1 MEHSTSGG
9 PAWPRLAGFGVLIL
23 AALVVALA
31 VQQSTG
37 PRDNPTVSTADAA
50 PALDVVLDATAE
62 PLADDANDAGDGSD
76 DVESVAALADGAD
89 GADGADENAMTSDE
103 PSPVAE
109 AMEAATS
116 EVTDEVIAEQDAMD
130 EDAGDEDAGDEDA
143 GDEDASDRDA
153 RAAAPD
159 DTENAFAFAPKLAE
173 APPLLGE
180 VGTLNNLDGWL
191 QSDITSLEELEGQV
205 YVVQFWTF
213 GCFNCKNTLENLRR
227 VYDIYGDE
235 GPDGNGGIEV
245 VGVHAPEF
253 NWEADPDAI
262 ADAAVELGVNWPI
275 ALDTEK
281 TNFRA
286 WQGSRRFWPRTYVV
300 DQLGQVRFDRIGE
313 GAYERLEATV
323 AWLLEHGP
331 DEVPAT

>member
-116 EVTDEVIAEQDAMD
+116 EVTDEVIAEQDAM
-130 EDAGDEDAGDEDA
+130 DEDAGDEDA

>member
-9 PAWPRLAGFGVLIL
+9 PAWSRLAGFGVLIL
-23 AALVVALA
+23 AALVVAFA
-31 VQQSTG
+31 VLQSTG
-37 PRDNPTVSTADAA
+37 PGDNPTVSTADAA
-50 PALDVVLDATAE
+50 PELEVVLDATAE
-62 PLADDANDAGDGSD
+62 PLADDANDAGDASD
-76 DVESVAALADGAD
+76 DAGSIAAM
-89 GADGADENAMTSDE
+89 ADGADENAMTNDE
-103 PSPVAE
+103 PSPK
-109 AMEAATS
+109 AMESATS
-116 EVTDEVIAEQDAMD
+116 EVTDAVMDEVIAEQDAMD
-130 EDAGDEDAGDEDA
+130 DDAGDDDDDAGDDDA
-143 GDEDASDRDA
+143 MGQDAL
-153 RAAAPD
+153 AAAPD

-180 VGTLNNLDGWL
+180 VGTLTNLDGWL

-262 ADAAVELGVNWPI
+262 ADAALDLRVNWPI

-281 TNFRA
+281 TNFRD

-300 DQLGQVRFDRIGE
+300 DQFGQIRFDRIGE

>member
-143 GDEDASDRDA
+143 SDQDA